1 MAPRPLADVWVRFL
15 ATPDKLCLDLRS
27 RAHFD
32 AGHIRHAVCIEGLE
46 ALRTRFS
53 TLPPRH
59 VPFLVVCHAHEAEQ
73 VCSAFVPKERWHIV
87 GVIGVG
93 DAHALTALHPLA
105 YASLADLIRLAAS
118 IDAWIEPPTPDIPH
132 LLFTPAPVVSRVVHQ
147 LIESRG
153 SDPVTLLDLGCGAGR
168 DVTFA
173 LVLAQR
179 TSTRRW
185 YATCVD
191 RWRAALERAAQLL
204 ADYAL
209 LDRKSVV

>member
-73 VCSAFVPKERWHIV
+73 VCSAFVPKDRK
-87 GVIGVG
+87 
-93 DAHALTALHPLA
+93 
-105 YASLADLIRLAAS
+105 
-118 IDAWIEPPTPDIPH
+118 
-132 LLFTPAPVVSRVVHQ
+132 RVV
-147 LIESRG
+147 
-153 SDPVTLLDLGCGAGR
+153 
-168 DVTFA
+168 
-173 LVLAQR
+173 
-179 TSTRRW
+179 
-185 YATCVD
+185 
-191 RWRAALERAAQLL
+191 
-204 ADYAL
+204 
-209 LDRKSVV
+209 

>member
-1 MAPRPLADVWVRFL
+1 M
-15 ATPDKLCLDLRS
+15 
-27 RAHFD
+27 
-32 AGHIRHAVCIEGLE
+32 
-46 ALRTRFS
+46 
-53 TLPPRH
+53 
-59 VPFLVVCHAHEAEQ
+59 
-73 VCSAFVPKERWHIV
+73 CSAFVPKERWHIV

-179 TSTRRW
+179 TSCLLYTS
-185 YATCVD
+185 D
-191 RWRAALERAAQLL
+191 AADEQCM
-204 ADYAL
+204 
-209 LDRKSVV
+209 V